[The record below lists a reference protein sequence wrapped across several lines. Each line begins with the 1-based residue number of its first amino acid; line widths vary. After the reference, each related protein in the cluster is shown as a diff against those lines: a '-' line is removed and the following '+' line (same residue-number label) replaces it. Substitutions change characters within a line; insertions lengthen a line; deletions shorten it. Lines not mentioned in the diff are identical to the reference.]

1 MPAGTTSLQQ
11 TIVCAA
17 ATCQPGAAFHT
28 ASTVVTIDDPTT
40 PTVAAAGA
48 LVSGRWVRAVQRIT
62 VSGKDTTGIAK
73 TWATL
78 GSKTLTTQ
86 WACRYTSPQP
96 CADHGGPLDVDTVGV
111 ASGQHQLTVGS
122 QDAAGNVTSARFAV
136 RVDNEPPGRVRPAV
150 IGGDAWRR
158 SDGFGIRWD
167 GTPELHAPI
176 ARTWYRLC
184 GSVTCTT
191 GAVAGNPG
199 ALSGIALGE
208 SGEHTIQVWL
218 EDEAGNQAYA
228 LSASEPVVLRLD
240 REAPRLSFEPQS
252 DADPLRVAVGV
263 DDRLSGLDTG
273 EIEIRER
280 GGNVWHSLAT
290 AREGRSLVGYVDDE
304 RFRSGTF
311 DFRARARDRA
321 GNEASTDRRAN
332 GTRAT
337 IDLPARSATRLSI
350 GRRRTLRR
358 GGKQVVR
365 VDARA
370 TALHATR
377 LRLQG
382 RLTDAHGQA
391 LGGATVQVSSD
402 SPGDAVGL
410 VPEGLARTDGMG
422 RFTYVVRATRN
433 KVVRF
438 RYAGTRRIRGATG
451 DFELRVPA
459 VSSIRARPARLRNGQ
474 AVQLTGLVRTGPL
487 PPAGKLIEVQAYFRG
502 RFRTFSTTRADGRGR
517 WAFAYRFGG
526 TRGRVP
532 YRLRALLPA
541 EGGYPFVTGR
551 SPVIRVIVVGA

>member
-1 MPAGTTSLQQ
+1 M
-11 TIVCAA
+11 
-17 ATCQPGAAFHT
+17 
-28 ASTVVTIDDPTT
+28 
-40 PTVAAAGA
+40 
-48 LVSGRWVRAVQRIT
+48 
-62 VSGKDTTGIAK
+62 DT
-73 TWATL
+73 L
-78 GSKTLTTQ
+78 
-86 WACRYTSPQP
+86 
-96 CADHGGPLDVDTVGV
+96 GV

-150 IGGDAWRR
+150 HRRATPGGGPTASPFAGTD
-158 SDGFGIRWD
+158 
-167 GTPELHAPI
+167 TPESHAPI

-184 GSVTCTT
+184 GSVACTT

-199 ALSGIALGE
+199 ALSGIAVGE

-218 EDEAGNQAYA
+218 EDEAGNQSYA

-337 IDLPARSATRLSI
+337 IDLPARFATRLSI

-358 GGKQVVR
+358 GGQAAWSAL
-365 VDARA
+365 DARA

-382 RLTDAHGQA
+382 RLTNAHGQA

-474 AVQLTGLVRTGPL
+474 AVQLSRTGPHAARCR
-487 PPAGKLIEVQAYFRG
+487 PPG
-502 RFRTFSTTRADGRGR
+502 S
-517 WAFAYRFGG
+517 
-526 TRGRVP
+526 
-532 YRLRALLPA
+532 
-541 EGGYPFVTGR
+541 
-551 SPVIRVIVVGA
+551 